1 MLKTLVSI
9 LFTKIISTSDDYK
22 EKENK
27 ALSNNKFTINE
38 ENDESIEYLVSKPKN
53 DFE

>member
-1 MLKTLVSI
+1 MLKTLVSLI
-9 LFTKIISTSDDYK
+9 NNSICTSDDYK